1 MTECC
6 SAERRC
12 ELRYGKGTVAL
23 DLSQA
28 ASVFWLY
35 ETNAFHID
43 LPEAF
48 RRAVEEDCEGAP
60 LRARLSAGD
69 RVTIILSDITRFW
82 MRQDKICELLV
93 RYLETACGL
102 ADENIAVLIALGTHR
117 AMTEEELETLASPY
131 VYARCQVLN
140 HDCDASNLVDVG
152 VTRYGNRV
160 EVNPLAVGRKV
171 IVVSGTVHHLMAGY
185 GGGRKSILPGIC
197 SRATIRRNLLRQ
209 PLDPGERAPASAWA
223 AAN

>member
-28 ASVFWLY
+28 ASVSWLY
-35 ETNAFHID
+35 GNEMPSISD

-69 RVTIILSDITRFW
+69 RVTKLSMPPLCFRQKHNAIYAKAGNSMKILFRFIIKG
-82 MRQDKICELLV
+82 KILR
-93 RYLETACGL
+93 RYW
-102 ADENIAVLIALGTHR
+102 I
-117 AMTEEELETLASPY
+117 
-131 VYARCQVLN
+131 
-140 HDCDASNLVDVG
+140 
-152 VTRYGNRV
+152 
-160 EVNPLAVGRKV
+160 
-171 IVVSGTVHHLMAGY
+171 
-185 GGGRKSILPGIC
+185 
-197 SRATIRRNLLRQ
+197 
-209 PLDPGERAPASAWA
+209 
-223 AAN
+223 